1 MIVIVTYLP
10 FCNTYLRLLGY
21 LRLTRFSFQR
31 RLAPFVQGW
40 RLSLVLWPSWRSLI
54 ILFYHIVYILCD
66 QSCQFR
72 STYQLSSVTVKQVKC
87 VKWPCNE
94 RTLWLC
100 VRAEL
105 TEQHCGHGHVGTE
118 NSKSYNKFQKLA
130 FCACYFIE
138 NAILCRSKRSFCWG
152 IPELG

>member
-40 RLSLVLWPSWRSLI
+40 RLSLVGARSLFYFI
-54 ILFYHIVYILCD
+54 ILFTYSVINHVNLDQHISCHLSQSSKSNASNGHAMNVLCG
-66 QSCQFR
+66 CA
-72 STYQLSSVTVKQVKC
+72 C
-87 VKWPCNE
+87 V
-94 RTLWLC
+94 
-100 VRAEL
+100 L